1 MKKNLPKSF
10 SQNGQVVL
18 VILLVMAVVLTV
30 GLSIASRSVTDV
42 KISQQSQEAA
52 RALWVAQAG
61 LEKAVKA
68 NIQSDSGTFDNDSV
82 SYEVTRQGLGGGNDY
97 LYPQKIGANE
107 TATVWLV
114 GHNEETR
121 EIDTSVFFSGKLTIY
136 WGNPGESAA
145 SETTPALEA
154 TLIYLDGDS
163 FRQTRYAYDPFLSRQ
178 TPTNF
183 SAASGGS
190 TVGGQVLA
198 FSSGEINLSNPT
210 DKPYLLRIK
219 ILFSTTPQVLAV
231 KANNPLPGQ
240 GNCFESSAKVVE
252 SGVSRKLKQCRLWEV
267 SPSIF
272 DYVLFSGGNL

>member
-1 MKKNLPKSF
+1 MRKNLPNSF

-61 LEKAVKA
+61 LEKAIKS
-68 NIQSDSGTFDNDSV
+68 NILLPGSFDNDSV
-82 SYEVTRQGLGGGNDY
+82 TYEVTRQGLGGGNDY

-107 TATVWLV
+107 SATIWLV
-114 GHNEETR
+114 GHDEETR
-121 EIDTSVFFSGKLTIY
+121 EINTSTFFSGKLTIY
-136 WGNPGESAA
+136 WGNPGESATT
-145 SETTPALEA
+145 ETTPALEA
-154 TLIYLDGDS
+154 TLIYDDGG
-163 FRQTRYAYDPFLSRQ
+163 FHQKRYTFDPYSGRQ

-183 SAASGGS
+183 SPAETGTTISG
-190 TVGGQVLA
+190 QKLE
-198 FSSGEINLSNPT
+198 FSSGEVNLNSIQ
-210 DKPYLLRIK
+210 KPYLLKVK
-219 ILFSTTPQVLAV
+219 ILFSTTPQALAV
-231 KANNPLPGQ
+231 RANNPLPGQ

-252 SGVSRKLKQCRLWEV
+252 SGVTRKLKQCQLWEV